1 MPLGQYLLRVEHSI
15 DRARLVVVFDRY
27 GQCAGY
33 AHLAAVKPEFRGPV
47 LKFGPQAVNSGALA
61 DEGDLFMLDFRAVP
75 GMLPSFMSY
84 LRDGPLKRESSVI
97 YFRYKNNKRMAK
109 RISRSDGSAFA
120 RKSEAI
126 ALADDP
132 PFLLSHQACT
142 FFLPTTQQF
151 LWRMAALGELA
162 QTLAHSPRFA
172 QWPVGAAVQH
182 LQSAVVLDQYK
193 LYRDLH
199 HRPVGALTWAWM
211 PRQTPQAN
219 GRRGEALPAD
229 EWTGG
234 ECLTLHDVWADESGS
249 AQLADDLTSGL
260 FPGEDLQ
267 VLTRSASGPTV
278 VHLDKAARKSFGRS
292 EWMDLIRRASVADLA
307 VAETP

>member
-1 MPLGQYLLRVEHSI
+1 MSVRGSIAACQLPVRQWQTLNELTRLCGDVTAHDLSRHCAVGMALEFVVGSPVDYSGMPLGQYLLRVEHSI

-162 QTLAHSPRFA
+162 VIWCPR
-172 QWPVGAAVQH
+172 
-182 LQSAVVLDQYK
+182 
-193 LYRDLH
+193 RDLN
-199 HRPVGALTWAWM
+199 
-211 PRQTPQAN
+211 PR
-219 GRRGEALPAD
+219 
-229 EWTGG
+229 
-234 ECLTLHDVWADESGS
+234 
-249 AQLADDLTSGL
+249 
-260 FPGEDLQ
+260 
-267 VLTRSASGPTV
+267 
-278 VHLDKAARKSFGRS
+278 
-292 EWMDLIRRASVADLA
+292 
-307 VAETP
+307 